1 MNRFLERLCVTLLML
16 LLACSPTGEAPP
28 EGAKVAKKKQ
38 ALEAA
43 KSTLCVRQTAANSV
57 AVAQEGLKEAEEKVA
72 AQNAHGDNTELLA
85 AVSAKYF
92 PPGNP
97 CEVELFPG
105 EFGQPVEAAE

>member
-1 MNRFLERLCVTLLML
+1 MEQGRGPLSAHDLR
-16 LLACSPTGEAPP
+16 G
-28 EGAKVAKKKQ
+28 GQ
-38 ALEAA
+38 AE
-43 KSTLCVRQTAANSV
+43 
-57 AVAQEGLKEAEEKVA
+57 EEKVA